1 MIDIEQ
7 LRKNPQPYRDSVKNR
22 NYDPKIVDD
31 FLAVDDGWRKA
42 TAEVEKMRAEQKK
55 LGAERKIEEAKALK
69 GKIAEL
75 ETGLNDLELKRK
87 AALKKIPNLTMPW
100 VVIGKDDSENKTL
113 REVGKRPVFSFKH
126 KDYVELSEKLGIIDT
141 VRAGKVSGS
150 RFGYIM
156 GGLAQLEF
164 ALIQFAVDT
173 VTNEKL
179 LAKLIK
185 QNKLKVSPKAF
196 IPVIPPVMIK
206 EEMMEGMG
214 YVERG
219 GDEIYHFD
227 ADKLYLVGTSEQS
240 IGPMH
245 SGETFAAEELPRR
258 YLGFSTCFRREAGSY
273 GKDTKGILRVHQ
285 FNKLE
290 MFSITTSDLAEDEH
304 KLLLAIE
311 EYLMQALELPYR
323 VLNICSGDLGD
334 PAAAKY
340 DIEVWLPGQLE
351 GKGQYRETHSTSNTT
366 DFQSRRLGIK
376 YKDAT
381 GSYYAHMLNGTAFSE
396 RPLLAIIENFQ
407 TEKGTVKVPKVL
419 QKYTGLK
426 EIK

>member
-1 MIDIEQ
+1 MIDIEN
-7 LRKNPQPYRDSVKNR
+7 LRANPQPYRESVKNR

-31 FLAVDDGWRKA
+31 FLATDEQWRKA
-42 TAEVEKMRAEQKK
+42 TAEVEKMRAEQKQ
-55 LGAERKIEEAKALK
+55 LGAQRKIEEAKALK

-75 ETGLNDLELKRK
+75 ETGLGELEAKRH
-87 AALKKIPNLTMPW
+87 AQLKKIPNLTMPW
-100 VVIGKDDSENKTL
+100 VVVGKDDSQNETL
-113 REVGKRPVFSFKH
+113 REVGKKTAFHFKH

-156 GGLAQLEF
+156 GGLARLEF

-185 QNKLKVSPKAF
+185 QNKLKLSPKAF

-290 MFSITTSDLAEDEH
+290 MFSITTAESAGDEH

-340 DIEVWLPGQLE
+340 DIEVWLPGQLD

-376 YKDAT
+376 YKDAL
-381 GSYYAHMLNGTAFSE
+381 GSHYAHMLNGTAFSE